1 MELIRNLK
9 IEENSVELWAKQVS
23 NFCNNQLTKEQSE
36 ALLKLMIHEEEFNK
50 KSEVLDLLNDNKNGG
65 FCFCIFQRCNS
76 LGVKLFPSVAY
87 FLGAFVSESFGDCT
101 MISAYLKYKAFEHK
115 QKEIDINFL
124 SVNCFPFGFPTKNDW
139 NLLWDSQK
147 VDNEQLHN
155 IRKNNG
161 IFGSDNVLDYNVCYQ
176 SLNF

>member
-23 NFCNNQLTKEQSE
+23 NFCNNRLTEKQSE
-36 ALLKLMIHEEEFNK
+36 ALIKLMILEEEFDK
-50 KSEVLDLLNDNKNGG
+50 KLEVLDLLNDNKNGG
-65 FCFCIFQRCNS
+65 FCFVIYKRCNS
-76 LGVKLFPSVAY
+76 LGVKLSPSVAY
-87 FLGAFVSESFGDCT
+87 FLGAFICESFGDCT

-115 QKEIDINFL
+115 CKEIDMNFF
-124 SVNCFPFGFPTKNDW
+124 SVNCFPFGFPTKNEW

-147 VDNEQLHN
+147 VDNKYLQN
-155 IRKNNG
+155 IRKNNN
-161 IFGSDNVLDYNVCYQ
+161 IFGSDNVLDYNVCYK